1 MRSRWRATLR
11 VADVGRKAARSRAR
25 TEKGPVRGPSF
36 CGPATDATDSCMHR
50 FAIAARQESRR
61 ILPLVHSIFAIPFHP
76 FRLLTNTMGPRRH
89 RKGSHD
95 AAASSTD
102 ANADGVEIS
111 IPNDTLYRDLASHNS
126 YFDSLVDMLPSKLYI
141 AGNTGDEMYNPKY
154 KRGQH
159 KESKEARRARNKA
172 ARLRKFQSPET
183 TLEKKARLSREE
195 AAMDMDGDS
204 SDDSDGSDNSEAEG
218 GKAGKK
224 RRVKKNAA
232 KKQQSKKKAGAWADD
247 SDGDDDG
254 DDDEMKAEDR
264 PKNNNKSES
273 TDDGDDVPGEGGS
286 RVEALRARLRA
297 KIAERQSQRPGV
309 ALSPDAVSKRAAR
322 RAEKQRRV
330 EAAKKR
336 ADKGGSTQVGKND
349 AKKYKLSGAE
359 LGGTVVNTGRGANG
373 GGSREEDLA
382 GVDFGGIAG
391 LTKKATYLD
400 NKSLAKSGGKKKSLD
415 RLLADAEKKRDR
427 LQELKAGTEEDKEKA
442 MRIQWGDTLKEASG
456 ERVRDDPA
464 LIRKAMKRK
473 AKKKAK
479 SAKAWG
485 SRVEQL
491 KEAKDQRQKIR
502 SHNLDQRKLGGTV
515 AANLSKK
522 RIVTEDD
529 KDNEGKKEKRP
540 RLGPHAGAGGKS
552 RAGFEGKRQAFIN
565 EAKPGKGQKQ

>member
-1 MRSRWRATLR
+1 
-11 VADVGRKAARSRAR
+11 
-25 TEKGPVRGPSF
+25 
-36 CGPATDATDSCMHR
+36 
-50 FAIAARQESRR
+50 
-61 ILPLVHSIFAIPFHP
+61 
-76 FRLLTNTMGPRRH
+76 MGPRR
-89 RKGSHD
+89 KASHD
-95 AAASSTD
+95 AAASSSANTD
-102 ANADGVEIS
+102 AVEIS
-111 IPNDTLYRDLASHNS
+111 IPNDALYRDLASSNS
-126 YFDSLVDMLPSKLYI
+126 YFDGLVDMLPSKLYI
-141 AGNTGDEMYNPKY
+141 SGNTGDEMYNPKY

-172 ARLRKFQSPET
+172 ARLQKFQSPET
-183 TLEKKARLSREE
+183 TLEKKARLAREE
-195 AAMDMDGDS
+195 AEMDMDGDS
-204 SDDSDGSDNSEAEG
+204 SSDDSDDEMEG

-224 RRVKKNAA
+224 RRMKKNAA
-232 KKQQSKKKAGAWADD
+232 KKQQLGGKKKAGAWADD
-247 SDGDDDG
+247 SDGDEDNDGDGDMMMSDDQPKNNKKSNAADA
-254 DDDEMKAEDR
+254 DDDEAAQ
-264 PKNNNKSES
+264 
-273 TDDGDDVPGEGGS
+273 GEGGS
-286 RVEALRARLRA
+286 RIEALRARLRA
-297 KIAERQSQRPGV
+297 KIAERQSQRPGGV
-309 ALSPDAVSKRAAR
+309 QSPDAVSKRAAR

-336 ADKGGSTQVGKND
+336 ADKGGSTRVGKND
-349 AKKYKLSGAE
+349 AKKYKVSDAE
-359 LGGTVVNTGRGANG
+359 LGGTVVNTVRGAN

-391 LTKKATYLD
+391 LSKKATYLD

-479 SAKAWG
+479 SAKAWEA
-485 SRVEQL
+485 RTEQL
-491 KEAKDQRQKIR
+491 KDAKDQKQKIR
-502 SHNLDQRKLGGTV
+502 SHNLEKRKLGGTV

-522 RIVTEDD
+522 RIVTEED

-540 RLGPHAGAGGKS
+540 RLGPYAGAGGKS

-565 EAKPGKGQKQ
+565 EAKPSKGKKQ

>member
-1 MRSRWRATLR
+1 
-11 VADVGRKAARSRAR
+11 
-25 TEKGPVRGPSF
+25 
-36 CGPATDATDSCMHR
+36 
-50 FAIAARQESRR
+50 
-61 ILPLVHSIFAIPFHP
+61 
-76 FRLLTNTMGPRRH
+76 MGPRR
-89 RKGSHD
+89 KASHD
-95 AAASSTD
+95 ATASSSANTD
-102 ANADGVEIS
+102 AVEIS
-111 IPNDTLYRDLASHNS
+111 IPNDALYRDLASNNS
-126 YFDSLVDMLPSKLYI
+126 YFDGLVDMLPSKLYI

-172 ARLRKFQSPET
+172 ARLQKFQSPET
-183 TLEKKARLSREE
+183 TLEKKARLAREE
-195 AAMDMDGDS
+195 AEMDLDGDSS
-204 SDDSDGSDNSEAEG
+204 SDDSDGSDGEMGG

-224 RRVKKNAA
+224 RRMKKNAA
-232 KKQQSKKKAGAWADD
+232 KNQQQQGKKKAGAWADD
-247 SDGDDDG
+247 SDDDDANDDDDDMVMSEDQTKNNKKSKSAADGDEGDAADADDDG
-254 DDDEMKAEDR
+254 AAR
-264 PKNNNKSES
+264 
-273 TDDGDDVPGEGGS
+273 GEGGS
-286 RVEALRARLRA
+286 RIEALRARLRA
-297 KIAERQSQRPGV
+297 KIAERQSQRPGGV
-309 ALSPDAVSKRAAR
+309 QSPDAVSKRAAR

-336 ADKGGSTQVGKND
+336 SDKGGSTRVGKND
-349 AKKYKLSGAE
+349 AKKYTVSDAE
-359 LGGTVVNTGRGANG
+359 LGGTVVNTGRGAN

-391 LTKKATYLD
+391 LSKKATYLD

-479 SAKAWG
+479 SAKAWEA
-485 SRVEQL
+485 RTEQL
-491 KEAKDQRQKIR
+491 KDAKDQKQKIR
-502 SHNLDQRKLGGTV
+502 SHNLEKRKVGGTV

-522 RIVTEDD
+522 RIVTEED
-529 KDNEGKKEKRP
+529 KDNEAKKEKRP
-540 RLGPHAGAGGKS
+540 RLGPYAGAGGKS

-565 EAKPGKGQKQ
+565 EAKPSKGKKQ

>member
-1 MRSRWRATLR
+1 
-11 VADVGRKAARSRAR
+11 
-25 TEKGPVRGPSF
+25 
-36 CGPATDATDSCMHR
+36 
-50 FAIAARQESRR
+50 
-61 ILPLVHSIFAIPFHP
+61 
-76 FRLLTNTMGPRRH
+76 MGPRR
-89 RKGSHD
+89 KASHD
-95 AAASSTD
+95 AAASSSANTD
-102 ANADGVEIS
+102 AVEIS
-111 IPNDTLYRDLASHNS
+111 IPNDALYRDLASNNS
-126 YFDSLVDMLPSKLYI
+126 YFDGLVDMLPSKLYI

-172 ARLRKFQSPET
+172 ARLQKFQSPET
-183 TLEKKARLSREE
+183 TLEKKARLAREE
-195 AAMDMDGDS
+195 AEMDMDGDS
-204 SDDSDGSDNSEAEG
+204 SSDDSDDEMEG

-224 RRVKKNAA
+224 RRMKKNAA
-232 KKQQSKKKAGAWADD
+232 KKQQLQGKKKAGAWADD
-247 SDGDDDG
+247 SDDDG
-254 DDDEMKAEDR
+254 DNDGDDMMMSDDQ
-264 PKNNNKSES
+264 PKNNKKSKS
-273 TDDGDDVPGEGGS
+273 TADGEGNAADADDDDAAQGEGGS
-286 RVEALRARLRA
+286 RIEALRARLRA
-297 KIAERQSQRPGV
+297 KIAERQSQRPGGV
-309 ALSPDAVSKRAAR
+309 QSPDAVSKRAAR

-336 ADKGGSTQVGKND
+336 ADKGGSTRVGKND
-349 AKKYKLSGAE
+349 AKKYKVSDAE
-359 LGGTVVNTGRGANG
+359 LGGTVVNTGRGAN

-391 LTKKATYLD
+391 LSKKATYLD

-479 SAKAWG
+479 SAKAWEA
-485 SRVEQL
+485 RTEEL
-491 KEAKDQRQKIR
+491 KDAKDQKQKIR
-502 SHNLDQRKLGGTV
+502 SHNLEKRKLGGTV

-522 RIVTEDD
+522 RIVTEED

-540 RLGPHAGAGGKS
+540 RLGPYAGAGGKS

-565 EAKPGKGQKQ
+565 EAKPSKGKK

>member
-1 MRSRWRATLR
+1 
-11 VADVGRKAARSRAR
+11 
-25 TEKGPVRGPSF
+25 
-36 CGPATDATDSCMHR
+36 
-50 FAIAARQESRR
+50 
-61 ILPLVHSIFAIPFHP
+61 
-76 FRLLTNTMGPRRH
+76 MGPRR
-89 RKGSHD
+89 KASHD
-95 AAASSTD
+95 ATASSSATTD
-102 ANADGVEIS
+102 AVEIS
-111 IPNDTLYRDLASHNS
+111 IPNDALYRDLASNNS
-126 YFDSLVDMLPSKLYI
+126 YFDGLVDMLPSKLYI

-172 ARLRKFQSPET
+172 ARLQKFQSPET
-183 TLEKKARLSREE
+183 TLEKKARLAREE
-195 AAMDMDGDS
+195 AEMDMDGDS
-204 SDDSDGSDNSEAEG
+204 SSSDDSDGEMEG

-224 RRVKKNAA
+224 RRMKKNAA
-232 KKQQSKKKAGAWADD
+232 KKQQQQQQQQQQKGKKKAGAWADD
-247 SDGDDDG
+247 SDDDDDDDNDG
-254 DDDEMKAEDR
+254 GDMMMSDDQPKNNKKSKSVAGGEGNAADADADDDEAAAQ
-264 PKNNNKSES
+264 
-273 TDDGDDVPGEGGS
+273 GEGGS
-286 RVEALRARLRA
+286 RIEALRARLRA
-297 KIAERQSQRPGV
+297 KIAERQSQRPGGV
-309 ALSPDAVSKRAAR
+309 QSPDAVSKRAAR

-336 ADKGGSTQVGKND
+336 ADKGGSTRVGKND
-349 AKKYKLSGAE
+349 AKKYKVSDAE
-359 LGGTVVNTGRGANG
+359 LGGTVVNTGRGAN

-391 LTKKATYLD
+391 LSKKATYLD

-479 SAKAWG
+479 SAKAWEA
-485 SRVEQL
+485 RTEQL
-491 KEAKDQRQKIR
+491 KDAKDQKQKIR
-502 SHNLDQRKLGGTV
+502 SHNLEKRKLGGTV

-522 RIVTEDD
+522 RIVTEED

-540 RLGPHAGAGGKS
+540 RLGPYAGAGGKS

-565 EAKPGKGQKQ
+565 EAKPSKGKKQ

>member
-1 MRSRWRATLR
+1 
-11 VADVGRKAARSRAR
+11 
-25 TEKGPVRGPSF
+25 
-36 CGPATDATDSCMHR
+36 
-50 FAIAARQESRR
+50 
-61 ILPLVHSIFAIPFHP
+61 
-76 FRLLTNTMGPRRH
+76 MGPRR
-89 RKGSHD
+89 KASHD
-95 AAASSTD
+95 ATASSSANTD
-102 ANADGVEIS
+102 AVEIS
-111 IPNDTLYRDLASHNS
+111 IPNDALYRDLASNNS
-126 YFDSLVDMLPSKLYI
+126 YFDGLVDMLPSKLYI

-172 ARLRKFQSPET
+172 ARLQKFQLPET
-183 TLEKKARLSREE
+183 TLEKKARLAREE
-195 AAMDMDGDS
+195 AEMDMDGDS
-204 SDDSDGSDNSEAEG
+204 SSDDSDDKMEG

-224 RRVKKNAA
+224 RRMKKNAA
-232 KKQQSKKKAGAWADD
+232 KKQQLQGKKKAGAWADD
-247 SDGDDDG
+247 SDDDDNNDG
-254 DDDEMKAEDR
+254 DGDMMMSDDQPKNNKKSNAADADDDEAAQ
-264 PKNNNKSES
+264 
-273 TDDGDDVPGEGGS
+273 GEGGS
-286 RVEALRARLRA
+286 RIEALRARLRA
-297 KIAERQSQRPGV
+297 KIAERQSHRPGGV
-309 ALSPDAVSKRAAR
+309 QSPDAVSKRAAR

-336 ADKGGSTQVGKND
+336 ADKGGSTRVGKND
-349 AKKYKLSGAE
+349 AKKYKVPDAE
-359 LGGTVVNTGRGANG
+359 LGGTVVNTGRGTN

-391 LTKKATYLD
+391 LSKKATYLD

-479 SAKAWG
+479 SAKAWEA
-485 SRVEQL
+485 RTEQL
-491 KEAKDQRQKIR
+491 KDAKDQKQKIR
-502 SHNLDQRKLGGTV
+502 SHNLEKRKLGGTV

-522 RIVTEDD
+522 RIATEED

-540 RLGPHAGAGGKS
+540 RLGPYAGAGGKS

-565 EAKPGKGQKQ
+565 EAKPSKGKKQ